1 MNGKDIIDNN
11 YYGELDD
18 VKIGKSMCEIE
29 SIWTDADGEINLHV
43 DNIAFE
49 GDILLKSLPDKEIAK
64 VVKSVERALIQ
75 NGESNI
81 TLYNQSPPSR
91 SKPSPP

>member
-1 MNGKDIIDNN
+1 MTICSYNDRIDGN
-11 YYGELDD
+11 YFGMLDK
-18 VKIGKSMCEIE
+18 VMIGRSMCDIE

-43 DNIAFE
+43 DDVAFE

-64 VVKSVERALIQ
+64 VVKSVERALSR

-81 TLYNQSPPSR
+81 KQKMDYLMSCL
-91 SKPSPP
+91 